1 MLRNGNGRGEGLGRR
16 FVALALAEIL
26 CFQSLMGTGVAQ
38 AIAPSTADVAPVT
51 QVADGAGP
59 ESGKDAAAPTD
70 WTRRA
75 DAVTVTAPGLE
86 LDAEKLQALVGES
99 GELPQRLP
107 ATFSLEVTVA
117 GQVGEGDT
125 LDLTLP
131 EDFLLDAEALAAD
144 GDAAA
149 EAPAED
155 GQPAVAVSAVEGAE
169 AALRLT
175 YAQSAEEGA
184 SVTVDVP
191 VLVDASAF
199 GEEAAEVAWT
209 PVEGVDEVTVGL
221 PALADVR
228 ELAGIAEDGQEPAD
242 DGPASNNDA
251 PAAPQA
257 DADPAPALMTPAIK
271 VELVTS
277 RDVNAEASFT
287 TLWADNNSDLRPSAE
302 TLEASHEY
310 RAYFQVEGDSK
321 YYPLTK
327 EDGVTVS
334 DDAVRLL
341 GYTQEALDAAR
352 GYDELVRVN
361 RTATNT
367 YTASTVELP
376 STYVTSTQATDEGGS
391 LLWQTDHEGNYVLDA
406 NGNKQPV
413 WNGESHKVTYAVR
426 HEVTDRQHLYPDSNG
441 EPRYQAASAET
452 YKNYVKPYEREC
464 IQLLEDVTFNFKFK
478 VDPNLKNPD
487 ALEWAKQ
494 WARLQTLIVTKKGG
508 AQNEFTISGDQ
519 WVNIVGRTENNRFVS
534 SWTSADTSK
543 ISALVPA
550 WHPDGSQ
557 LEYSLTQSPAVM
569 DSSGEYEDFYQVW
582 YDNSTAPNHGDDT
595 SALFSGGTLI
605 VTHAGTTHFSASKRW
620 LDDDAGSRPT
630 THYSLW
636 RFSAGTGSYATA
648 TQVRVGDGNVPVEFD
663 VSAEENAAAG
673 NDTIDLGQ
681 KVMDLVRAQDGS
693 LAKYD
698 PDGVPYVY
706 ELREDAPDNDY
717 ERLNGTKV
725 DQETGNPVGD
735 VSPNY
740 YKPDGKET
748 TTVSSD
754 FARSGADKGVYNGG
768 TLINRR
774 SAKQQVSVTKTWN
787 AGAFQDQ
794 LRDVKVTFKLQ
805 RILKRHAHQEGGL
818 WFSNHDPIDPD
829 DPSMGTYEW
838 NDDIDG
844 KVVVDEVSDWYAE
857 KLTQTLSG
865 TYNRY
870 DHNGEEWVYRW
881 VETNVEDPVLGSF
894 GFFDEAT
901 AESTFFLGLT
911 NAEGNEETVMFQGSY
926 DPETGTI
933 VNSYV
938 NQTDQHVDKLW
949 AVTDAS
955 GNVAMDKDGNPAYT
969 QDAKPNGHDA
979 PPVTMRI
986 FRDGSLYGTAV
997 LDGVVD
1003 DDPTNLVGDGAD
1015 GGTAQETSPWHL
1027 DLNNL
1032 PKYDDEGRE
1041 YTYLVLEEEVRG
1053 YGSRRECDPE
1063 TRTTT
1068 IRNTPVGSGDVS
1080 IARVTK
1086 TWADDGNSTSRTP
1099 VLVGVYADRQITGA
1113 NGVSY
1118 AADQLIGTVE
1128 LNASNGWY
1136 GEFPIPV
1143 GGLSYGN
1150 GFYVREISR
1159 NPADDTEYEYDV
1171 LTRSEAEQSDD
1182 ADIKNGLLNWPENN
1196 PDNPWNEVLFS
1207 KSEPSEDNTG
1217 KFAYRVS
1224 YGYNKEVGAVCVT
1237 NLRVGQVWISLQKS
1251 WEDLGADPAKR
1262 PSASYV
1268 ISSDEISDVFHAD
1281 ENGYVYATLGQNA
1294 PVQYVRNGK
1303 PGADGVEGIMRV
1315 GEDGVRLESGNLIV
1329 PVSRDGSCQAHVD
1342 ALPKYDEAGAIVHYR
1357 VTERWDGERGDYQ
1370 SSQTGYSEDYSS
1382 RWHGRDRLSYS
1393 FTNRRSDTKDVT
1405 FHMKW
1410 YDAYVKEEL
1419 NQRPDI
1425 YLTVYRT
1432 VYLYDKDGNPVY
1444 NPDGSPAFTTEVVTG
1459 YENYK
1464 WRPNAEEGKDARYNE
1479 YAVIGDLPKYDE
1491 RGREIVYYASAS
1503 TSAST
1508 GSLADLDYQSTW
1520 FTYSAKDTDPGNHG
1534 WDEADSEVSAADKRV
1549 LVGTA
1554 TGKADDGYAVREDG
1568 TFNFRIESNL
1578 IVRGFKHWMNLPGNF
1593 DDSADLPAL
1602 SVYLQRR
1609 LAGGTYDAS
1618 GAWQAGDPVAWSD
1631 LSVSGSDTNYKV
1643 KDYLTE
1649 GQGVADGQTAV
1660 AWAHGLTR
1668 VTANL
1673 YEFLFTHFGLNA
1685 IGETGDS
1692 AQAALPMYDS
1702 NGRRYEYRVQEVV
1715 DGLLPKNGSSV
1726 PGGIKPGSDR
1736 PGGGVFTPIYGT
1748 NSYSISNVYNSQ
1760 KGRLT
1765 VKKLYDG
1772 RQQGDKFPSVAFR
1785 LYRYYVKSD
1794 GTKSGAEQV
1803 GTKVLRSSDVT
1814 EVDGG
1819 SHGTGTVTFDGL
1831 DIYAPSGQYWVYYVT
1846 ESEIDGYS
1854 ELASK
1859 DLMRGDLNFDSS
1871 ADSWFR
1877 DWTLNECTSADL
1889 VEGMELQP
1897 DNRSFSQPTVSA
1909 VADDDT
1915 VDVTFK
1921 NTYDGENTTELSGTK
1936 RWYDQGNAFGTRPDD
1951 VTLRLVRT
1959 YQDGTPDGGTG
1970 NADGEVTLQT
1980 TDPDAPNYL
1989 SWEKPA
1995 GSDTWTYSIKNVE
2008 RFAPDGQPW
2017 RYTVSESSAGS
2028 DQYSVSGSSKGGTVS
2043 AGTGSALPLIANYLK
2058 TKVDVTKAW
2067 DDSDDPWLQRPDVY
2081 AGLQLRYSA
2090 DGGASWSTWAGAEDA
2105 LASLGVTA
2113 ADGSRLT
2120 SLSGKAF
2127 EQKLDASN
2135 NWSFEWNDVPTEA
2148 KVGDASYALEWRA
2161 VETCLVYDAG
2171 AREGATKVAI
2181 GSPDKSGV
2189 YGEYHPYQPNQS
2201 TDKTTNGQGDT
2212 VFRTTVTNTL
2222 SETSVRATKSWQDE
2236 SNRWGSRPGTT
2247 GAADAW
2253 SVTYVLQR
2261 TTGDPADEGAAWSW
2275 VSKYGVPVADGAALD
2290 ASGNLNE
2297 LLLKAAIDG
2306 SADSATASFDH
2317 LPASDPK
2324 GNKYSYR
2331 LVELVRGSYAVAGTT
2346 VASTADGR
2354 VRLVAVSTAVGGQQ
2368 FSNVLLS
2375 VSVSGRKLWND
2386 FGADLVPSFSK
2397 APEVRLE
2404 LQSSLDGKV
2413 WTAVKRA
2420 DGQAVVPVWKQNDAF
2435 DWTFT
2440 YNGLPKTDQEGRV
2453 YQYRVREAGNASN
2466 GFVDSYGNDASVDG
2480 ARGDVTT
2487 ATITNTATRFS
2498 LEKLGDGSTG
2508 SDGEKLAGVTLKVRG
2523 AADGKTYAVW
2533 MRDLD
2538 ADGNLV
2544 TRSYVCPAGVAEAAD
2559 ALTDL
2564 TPGNGFVEMT
2574 GENAGMIIGLS
2585 RGGYVVHESRVPAG
2599 HLRAVDASFTIDWG
2613 GSIAGLAGATMEV
2626 RSNNVGYVT
2635 MVDPVLRGNV
2645 ELYKFYTHD
2654 GAEAALPGMTFDL
2667 YKGDA
2672 SQPESATLLAEN
2684 ITTGSVVK
2692 TDGAGRAYLWT
2703 SGPLGAGNDTIAIKT
2718 DINGNSVLGKLGKY
2732 FQTLYDGLPEG
2743 SYFLKETGESPL
2755 VESSQMTIP
2764 FTVSAN
2770 SDTARQPLYKYL
2782 KAENAEFNAA
2792 VTLAKTDSET
2802 GAAVS
2807 GATFELRY
2815 KAPDASDYVTVAS
2828 GLETGSAYAGNVAGT
2843 SFSRTGDAD
2852 AGRLNVS
2859 GLKKGSYQLVETSNL
2874 GYGVDD
2880 ESRPTASWAITNDDQ
2895 GQTIDLAA
2903 EGQTKVSWT
2912 GANPTGGSLA
2922 NQPLHADVL
2931 LTKTDSRTSAALDG
2945 VGFTLQR
2952 KVGEDFVDVSSVGVL
2967 LTGRAY
2973 ALAVDSGGS
2982 ITGAAEVADQAVSGQ
2997 LKVSNLPWGTYR
3009 LVETGALPGYASAEV
3024 GGAPVAREFTVDRQ
3038 SFAESASDPTID
3050 LEGVSNRQTDLVIRK
3065 ANTDGTAS
3073 LSGATFTLSGT
3084 FADGS
3089 TMKTLVTGDD
3099 GLTVPATETDAVCGQ
3114 LLVGYSYTLT
3124 ETVPPDGYGLPS
3136 PASMT
3141 LTVAADGSLT
3151 SDDAEG
3157 TAFALAS
3164 AGGLTTVTVK
3174 DAPTRVMLRK
3184 VDQNGSPLPGASF
3197 TVKGNFSDGSLEKV
3211 VSPAGTNATFVSE
3224 GHLVAGETYEIS
3236 ETVIPAG
3243 YTKVTIAEFRVADDG
3258 KSVVLTG
3265 SYAGWSV
3272 ADDGLTITAQDQP
3285 VRLTLAKRS
3294 TSGRPLPGA
3303 TFEVK
3308 GPFVDGSSV
3317 RQVTTDENGTAVLE
3331 GAIANSDY
3339 LVSEVI
3345 APQGYTLFGQ
3355 SAKIH
3360 VDEFGNMKL
3369 TSDGEGFTLDGST
3382 LRLADEPVRLSFA
3395 KTNGSGHVLEGA
3407 LFSVTG
3413 VFADGEGH
3421 LLNGGQAV
3429 TREGLGVAALGELNF
3444 VQGQTYQ
3451 LEETRAPAGYEL
3463 ISGKLGL
3470 TVGTDGKATLD
3481 LSGVSNGGYGLSD
3494 DGVSITAVDL
3504 PIELFLVK
3512 NDVDGQ
3518 PLSGAVLTVRP
3529 HDALETLVDG
3539 SREATITT
3547 DAGGRASLSGLLVAG
3562 RTYEL
3567 EETEAPEGHKR
3578 LSGTILLT
3586 ANADGTVTAPDPQAG
3601 VSNGSFGV
3609 SGDTVTVTDEA
3620 VPFSITKYGS
3630 DDTGRIDTGLPLS
3643 GAHFTVTGTFAGD
3656 DGERTVEVVSGQDGK
3671 AGSELA
3677 GRLVVGRT
3685 YVIRE
3690 TKAPDG
3696 YTLVDGSLE
3705 VLVNADGTLSPVG
3718 EVPARYRLSEDGFA
3732 IEAADVP
3739 IEANVAK
3746 VSSADGKT
3754 PLAGAAFTLSCAD
3767 GANEAG
3773 ESNHFANG
3781 SSTDVYELVTGEDGT
3796 AQIPTATLV
3805 AGNSYELEETVAPAG
3820 YALVSGPLTLSVAVD
3835 GTLELL
3841 DGPAAYELLPDGQ
3854 VGVRLADEPTRLTVA
3869 KAASDGAPASAMAGA
3884 SFEVTPEEG
3893 CAFSDGTTEARLLT
3907 IGEDGLAP
3915 ELVGVLDT
3923 DAVYVVREVRAP
3935 AGYALLD
3942 GEVRVAVRQDGSVV
3956 AVPEDGQLPA
3966 GWSLGEK
3973 DGRLTLTATD
3983 DPLPEPKPET
3993 PAEPREPG
4001 TSSDGGAAPFT
4012 GDATSSAMACLMLA
4026 GCLALVASGL
4036 RRRRR
4041 RG

>member
-1 MLRNGNGRGEGLGRR
+1 
-16 FVALALAEIL
+16 
-26 CFQSLMGTGVAQ
+26 
-38 AIAPSTADVAPVT
+38 
-51 QVADGAGP
+51 
-59 ESGKDAAAPTD
+59 
-70 WTRRA
+70 
-75 DAVTVTAPGLE
+75 
-86 LDAEKLQALVGES
+86 
-99 GELPQRLP
+99 
-107 ATFSLEVTVA
+107 
-117 GQVGEGDT
+117 
-125 LDLTLP
+125 
-131 EDFLLDAEALAAD
+131 
-144 GDAAA
+144 
-149 EAPAED
+149 
-155 GQPAVAVSAVEGAE
+155 
-169 AALRLT
+169 
-175 YAQSAEEGA
+175 
-184 SVTVDVP
+184 
-191 VLVDASAF
+191 
-199 GEEAAEVAWT
+199 
-209 PVEGVDEVTVGL
+209 
-221 PALADVR
+221 
-228 ELAGIAEDGQEPAD
+228 
-242 DGPASNNDA
+242 
-251 PAAPQA
+251 
-257 DADPAPALMTPAIK
+257 
-271 VELVTS
+271 
-277 RDVNAEASFT
+277 
-287 TLWADNNSDLRPSAE
+287 
-302 TLEASHEY
+302 
-310 RAYFQVEGDSK
+310 
-321 YYPLTK
+321 
-327 EDGVTVS
+327 
-334 DDAVRLL
+334 
-341 GYTQEALDAAR
+341 
-352 GYDELVRVN
+352 
-361 RTATNT
+361 
-367 YTASTVELP
+367 
-376 STYVTSTQATDEGGS
+376 
-391 LLWQTDHEGNYVLDA
+391 
-406 NGNKQPV
+406 
-413 WNGESHKVTYAVR
+413 
-426 HEVTDRQHLYPDSNG
+426 
-441 EPRYQAASAET
+441 
-452 YKNYVKPYEREC
+452 
-464 IQLLEDVTFNFKFK
+464 
-478 VDPNLKNPD
+478 
-487 ALEWAKQ
+487 
-494 WARLQTLIVTKKGG
+494 
-508 AQNEFTISGDQ
+508 
-519 WVNIVGRTENNRFVS
+519 
-534 SWTSADTSK
+534 
-543 ISALVPA
+543 
-550 WHPDGSQ
+550 
-557 LEYSLTQSPAVM
+557 
-569 DSSGEYEDFYQVW
+569 SGEYEDFYQVW

-595 SALFSGGTLI
+595 SALFNGGTLI

-620 LDDDAGSRPT
+620 FDDNAGSRPT

-636 RFSAGTGSYATA
+636 RFSVGTGSYVTA

-673 NDTIDLGQ
+673 NGTIDLGQ
-681 KVMDLVRAQDGS
+681 KVMDLVSAQDGS

-717 ERLNGTKV
+717 ERLNGTGV

-748 TTVSSD
+748 TTVSDD

-794 LRDVKVTFKLQ
+794 LRDVTVTFKLQ
-805 RILKRHAHQEGGL
+805 RILKRHAKQDGGL
-818 WFSNHDPIDPD
+818 WVSKHDPIDPD

-857 KLTQTLSG
+857 KLTQSISG

-881 VETNVEDPVLGSF
+881 VEVNVKGPAQDPVQGSS
-894 GFFDEAT
+894 GFSDEAT
-901 AESTFFLGLT
+901 AKSRFPLWLT
-911 NAEGNEETVMFQGSY
+911 DAEGNEETVMFQGSY

-949 AVTDAS
+949 AVIDAS
-955 GNVAMDKDGNPAYT
+955 GNVVLDKDGNPAYT

-986 FRDGSLYGTAV
+986 FRDGSPYGTAV

-1053 YGSRRECDPE
+1053 YGSRREYDPE

-1118 AADQLIGTVE
+1118 AKDQLIGTVE
-1128 LNASNGWY
+1128 LNASHGWY
-1136 GEFPIPV
+1136 GEFSIPV

-1150 GFYVREISR
+1150 GFYVREISQ
-1159 NPADDTEYEYDV
+1159 NPADGTEYEYDV
-1171 LTRSEAEQSDD
+1171 LTRSEAELSQD
-1182 ADIKNGLLNWPENN
+1182 ADIKNSLLNWPENN
-1196 PDNPWNEVLFS
+1196 PDNLWNEVLFS

-1224 YGYNKEVGAVCVT
+1224 YGYNNEVGAACVT
-1237 NLRVGQVWISLQKS
+1237 NLRVGQVWISLQKN

-1262 PSASYV
+1262 PSAFYV
-1268 ISSDEISDVFHAD
+1268 ISCDEISNVFHAD

-1294 PVQYVRNGK
+1294 PAQYVRNGK

-1315 GEDGVRLESGNLIV
+1315 GDDGVQLESESGNLIV

-1382 RWHGRDRLSYS
+1382 RWHGCDRLSYS
-1393 FTNRRSDTKDVT
+1393 FTNRRSETKDVT

-1432 VYLYDKDGNPVY
+1432 VYLYDEDGNPVY
-1444 NPDGSPAFTTEVVTG
+1444 NSDGSPAFTTEVVTG

-1491 RGREIVYYASAS
+1491 HGREIVYYASAS
-1503 TSAST
+1503 TSTST
-1508 GSLADLDYQSTW
+1508 ESLADLDYQSTW
-1520 FTYSAKDTDPGNHG
+1520 FTYSAKDADPGNHG

-1554 TGKADDGYAVREDG
+1554 TGKGDDGYAVREDG

-1618 GAWQAGDPVAWSD
+1618 GAWQAGDPVDWSD

-1643 KDYLTE
+1643 KDYSTE
-1649 GQGVADGQTAV
+1649 GEDVADGQTAV
-1660 AWAHGLTR
+1660 AWARGLTR
-1668 VTANL
+1668 VNANL
-1673 YEFLFTHFGLNA
+1673 YEFLLTHFGRNN
-1685 IGETGDS
+1685 IGETEDS
-1692 AQAALPMYDS
+1692 NLAALPKYDS
-1702 NGRRYEYRVQEVV
+1702 NGRCYEYRVQEVV
-1715 DGLLPKNGSSV
+1715 DGLLPNGGSSV
-1726 PGGIKPGSDR
+1726 PGGTWPGSGKPGGS
-1736 PGGGVFTPIYGT
+1736 VFTPIYDT

-1772 RQQGDKFPSVAFR
+1772 RQKGDKFPSVAFR

-1803 GTKVLRSSDVT
+1803 GTKVLRSSDVK
-1814 EVDGG
+1814 EVDDG
-1819 SHGTGTVTFDGL
+1819 SRGTGTVAFDGL
-1831 DIYAPSGQYWVYYVT
+1831 DIYVPSGQYWIYYVT
-1846 ESEIDGYS
+1846 ESEIDGYVES
-1854 ELASK
+1854 VGL
-1859 DLMRGDLNFDSS
+1859 GDLGFD
-1871 ADSWFR
+1871 ADGSNWSR
-1877 DWTLNECTSADL
+1877 DWSLNDCTSADL
-1889 VEGMELQP
+1889 VSGMKLQP
-1897 DNRSFSQPTVSA
+1897 DNRSFSQPTHSA

-1921 NTYDGENTTELSGTK
+1921 NTYDDQVTTKLTGTK

-1959 YQDGTPDGGTG
+1959 YQDGTPDAGTG
-1970 NADGEVTLQT
+1970 NADGEVTLQV
-1980 TDPDAPNYL
+1980 TDLDSPNYL

-1995 GSDTWTYSIKNVE
+1995 GSDTWSYTIQNVE
-2008 RFAPDGQPW
+2008 RFAPDGKPW
-2017 RYTVSESSAGS
+2017 RYTVSETSTGS
-2028 DQYSVSGSSKGGTVS
+2028 DQYSVSGSSRGGTVS

-2067 DDSDDPWLQRPDVY
+2067 ADSDDPWLQRPDVY
-2081 AGLQLRYSA
+2081 VGLQLRYRA
-2090 DGGASWSTWAGAEDA
+2090 DGGTSWSDWAGAEDA

-2120 SLSGKAF
+2120 SLSGK
-2127 EQKLDASN
+2127 EKLDASN

-2148 KVGDASYALEWRA
+2148 KVSGTAYSLEWRA
-2161 VETCLVYDAG
+2161 VETCLVYDPGAG
-2171 AREGATKVAI
+2171 EDSVTVDLDSPGIDGRYAI
-2181 GSPDKSGV
+2181 
-2189 YGEYHPYQPNQS
+2189 YQPYQPSQS
-2201 TDKTTNGQGDT
+2201 TDKTANGQGDT
-2212 VFRTTVTNTL
+2212 VFKTVVTNKL
-2222 SETSVRATKSWQDE
+2222 SETSVSATKSWQDE
-2236 SNRWGSRPGTT
+2236 SNKWGSRPGTT
-2247 GAADAW
+2247 GDADRW

-2261 TTGDPADEGAAWSW
+2261 TTGDPANEGAVWSW
-2275 VSKYGVPVADGAALD
+2275 VSKYGAPVADDAALD

-2297 LLLKAAIDG
+2297 LLLEAAIEG
-2306 SADSATASFDH
+2306 SGDSATASFDH

-2324 GNKYSYR
+2324 GNTYSYR
-2331 LVELVRGSYAVAGTT
+2331 LVELVRGSYDVHGTT
-2346 VASTADGR
+2346 VASTADRR
-2354 VRLVAVSTAVGGQQ
+2354 VRLVTVPTAVGGQQ

-2386 FGADLVPSFSK
+2386 FGAGLVPPFS
-2397 APEVRLE
+2397 ATPNVRLQ
-2404 LQSSLDGKV
+2404 LQSSVDGKG

-2420 DGQAVVPVWKQNDAF
+2420 DGQAVVPVWTQNGPF

-2440 YNGLPKTDQEGRV
+2440 YNGLPKTDQQGRT
-2453 YQYRVREAGNASN
+2453 YQYRVREVGDASN
-2466 GFVDSYGNDASVDG
+2466 GFVDSYGNDASVDAG
-2480 ARGDVTT
+2480 TGNVTT

-2498 LEKLGDGSTG
+2498 LEKLGDGTTG

-2523 AADGKTYAVW
+2523 ASSGRTYAVW
-2533 MRDLD
+2533 TRDLD
-2538 ADGNLV
+2538 DSGNLV

-2559 ALTDL
+2559 ALTNL
-2564 TPGNGFVEMT
+2564 TPGNGFIEMT
-2574 GENAGMIIGLS
+2574 GENAGLVIGLHV
-2585 RGGYVVHESRVPAG
+2585 GKYKVHESRVPDG
-2599 HLRAVDASFTIDWG
+2599 HLRAADATFVLGRD

-2645 ELYKFYTHD
+2645 ELYKYYMHD
-2654 GAEAALPGMTFDL
+2654 GAEVVLPGMTFDL
-2667 YKGDA
+2667 YKGDV
-2672 SQPESATLLAEN
+2672 SQPESAVLLATG
-2684 ITTGSVVK
+2684 ITTGSAK
-2692 TDGAGRAYLWT
+2692 TDGAVRTYLWT
-2703 SGPLGAGNDTIAIKT
+2703 SGPLGAGNDKIAIKHDT
-2718 DINGNSVLGKLGKY
+2718 NGNSVLGKY

-2743 SYFLKETGESPL
+2743 SYFLKETGESHL
-2755 VESSQMTIP
+2755 VESSQKSFSFTI
-2764 FTVSAN
+2764 SAAAGA
-2770 SDTARQPLYKYL
+2770 TTQPLYKWL
-2782 KAENAEFNAA
+2782 KADNVEFNATA
-2792 VTLAKTDSET
+2792 TLKKVDSET
-2802 GAAVS
+2802 GKPVN
-2807 GATFELRY
+2807 GATFELLY
-2815 KAPDASDYVTVAS
+2815 QAPDASSYVTVPS
-2828 GLETGSAYAGNVAGT
+2828 GLQTGSAFQTGSAYAGNASGT
-2843 SFSRTGDAD
+2843 SFTRTGSAD
-2852 AGRLNVS
+2852 DGRLAIS
-2859 GLKKGSYQLVETSNL
+2859 GLKKGSYRLVEVSNR
-2874 GYGVDD
+2874 GYSVDD
-2880 ESRPTASWAITNDDQ
+2880 ESKPTASWTITNDDQ

-2903 EGQTKVSWT
+2903 DGQPKVSWT
-2912 GANPTGGSLA
+2912 GAEPSGGTLA
-2922 NQPLHADVL
+2922 NKPLHADVL
-2931 LTKTDSRTSAALDG
+2931 LTKKDSRTSAVLDG

-2952 KVGEDFVDVSSVGVL
+2952 KEGEDFVDVSSVGAL

-2973 ALAVDSGGS
+2973 ALTVDSDGT
-2982 ITGAAEVADQAVSGQ
+2982 IIGAAEVADQAVSGQ
-2997 LKVSNLPWGTYR
+2997 LKVSNLLWGTYR

-3024 GGAPVAREFTVDRQ
+3024 DGAPVVREFTVDRQ
-3038 SFAESASDPTID
+3038 SFAESASGPTID
-3050 LEGVSNRQTDLVIRK
+3050 LEGVSNRQTDLIIRK
-3065 ANTDGTAS
+3065 ANADGTAS

-3089 TMKTLVTGDD
+3089 TKKTLVAGDE
-3099 GLTVPATETDAVCGQ
+3099 GLAVPATEADAVRGQ
-3114 LLVGYSYTLT
+3114 LLVGKSYKLT
-3124 ETVPPDGYGLPS
+3124 ETVPPNGYGLPS
-3136 PASMT
+3136 PASVT

-3151 SDDAEG
+3151 SNDAEG
-3157 TAFALAS
+3157 TAFVLAS
-3164 AGGLTTVTVK
+3164 ADGLTTVTAK

-3184 VDQNGSPLPGASF
+3184 VDQNGKPLLGASF
-3197 TVKGNFSDGSLEKV
+3197 TVRGNFSDGTHEKT
-3211 VSPAGTNATFVSE
+3211 VSPAGPNAVFVSE
-3224 GHLVAGETYEIS
+3224 GHLVAGEAYKIS
-3236 ETVIPAG
+3236 ETGIPAG
-3243 YTKVTIAEFRVADDG
+3243 YTRVSDAEFRVADDG

-3294 TSGRPLPGA
+3294 TDGNALGGALFSIAGVFADGQGHLLNEGQATTREGLDVSALSALNFVQGQTYELEETQAPAGFELISGKLK
-3303 TFEVK
+3303 FS
-3308 GPFVDGSSV
+3308 VD
-3317 RQVTTDENGTAVLE
+3317 
-3331 GAIANSDY
+3331 
-3339 LVSEVI
+3339 
-3345 APQGYTLFGQ
+3345 
-3355 SAKIH
+3355 K
-3360 VDEFGNMKL
+3360 
-3369 TSDGEGFTLDGST
+3369 DGKATLDLSGVSNGGYALSDDGVAIT
-3382 LRLADEPVRLSFA
+3382 ATDEPVRLSFA
-3395 KTNGSGHVLEGA
+3395 KADGSGHVLEGA

-3413 VFADGEGH
+3413 VFSDGEGH
-3421 LLNGGQAV
+3421 LLNGGQPV
-3429 TREGLGVAALGELNF
+3429 TFSDRDVRGLSELNF
-3444 VQGQTYQ
+3444 VQGQIYQ
-3451 LEETRAPAGYEL
+3451 LEETQAPAGYEL

-3481 LSGVSNGGYGLSD
+3481 LSGVSNGGWSVSA
-3494 DGVSITAVDL
+3494 DGVAITASDL
-3504 PIELFLVK
+3504 PIAVSLAKAGEK
-3512 NDVDGQ
+3512 GE
-3518 PLSGAVLTVRP
+3518 PLAGATFAIRP
-3529 HDALETLVDG
+3529 HDGGTLADG
-3539 SREATITT
+3539 SSELTLTT
-3547 DAGGRASLSGLLVAG
+3547 GSDGRASVSGLLVAG
-3562 RTYEL
+3562 RTYEV

-3578 LSGTILLT
+3578 LSGTILVA
-3586 ANADGTVTAPDPQAG
+3586 ANADGTVTAVDPQAG
-3601 VSNGSFGV
+3601 ISNGAFEV
-3609 SGDTVTVTDEA
+3609 TGDTITVTDEA
-3620 VPFSITKYGS
+3620 VPFSITKYGT
-3630 DDTGRIDTGLPLS
+3630 DDNGRIDTGLPLS
-3643 GAHFTVTGTFAGD
+3643 GARFTVAGAFAGD
-3656 DGERTVEVVSGQDGK
+3656 DGQSSVELVTGQDGK

-3677 GRLVVGRT
+3677 GRLVAGRT

-3705 VLVNADGTLSPVG
+3705 VLVNADGTLSLVG
-3718 EVPARYRLSEDGFA
+3718 ELPARYRLSEDGFA
-3732 IEAADVP
+3732 IEAADAP
-3739 IEANVAK
+3739 IEASVAK

-3781 SSTDVYELVTGEDGT
+3781 SSTDVYELLTGEDGT
-3796 AQIPTATLV
+3796 AQIPTAALV

-3820 YALVSGPLTLSVAVD
+3820 YALVSGPLTLSVAAD

-3841 DGPAAYELLPDGQ
+3841 AGPAAYELLPDGQ
-3854 VGVRLADEPTRLTVA
+3854 VGVRLADEPTRLTIA

-3893 CAFSDGTTEARLLT
+3893 YAFFDGTTEARLLT

-3942 GEVRVAVRQDGSVV
+3942 GEARVAVRQDGSVV
-3956 AVPEDGQLPA
+3956 AAPEDGQLPA
-3966 GWSLGEK
+3966 GWSFGEK
-3973 DGRLTLTATD
+3973 GGRLRLTATD
-3983 DPLPEPKPET
+3983 DPLPESEPET

-4012 GDATSSAMACLMLA
+4012 GDATSSTVACLILA
-4026 GCLALVASGL
+4026 GGLALVASGL